1 MAWAVASG
9 LHFLPFGVTMAIA
22 ASCGFALPLG
32 YSTHLMVY
40 GLGGYRFTD
49 FVRIGLSPDAI
60 AMAITV
66 AVAPVVFPF

>member
-1 MAWAVASG
+1 
-9 LHFLPFGVTMAIA
+9 
-22 ASCGFALPLG
+22 
-32 YSTHLMVY
+32 MVY

>member
-1 MAWAVASG
+1 
-9 LHFLPFGVTMAIA
+9 VTMAIA

-32 YSTHLMVY
+32 DSTHLMVC

-49 FVRIGLSPDAI
+49 FVRIGLPLDAI

-66 AVAPVVFPF
+66 AVAGGVSRLTLEAS

>member
-1 MAWAVASG
+1 VASG

-40 GLGGYRFTD
+40 GLGGHRFTD
-49 FVRIGLSPDAI
+49 FVRIGPPLDAI